1 MSKYMWRGA
10 LIGFLMTL
18 VLGGILFAFG
28 PESANSWAVGK
39 VSIAK
44 AVLIP
49 TFITALIGMVLGLW
63 LVRLWSLGNFS
74 LVRGFL
80 IGSGLFPFFA
90 IATAVTL
97 PFLGTL
103 IISLVHLPGVLFS
116 NIFSY
121 PLIKYLRG
129 PNFLIA
135 ESHEPLIAWT
145 DITVSW
151 LGWGFI
157 GGLIGRLKKR

>member
-1 MSKYMWRGA
+1 MWRGA

-90 IATAVTL
+90 IATSVTL
-97 PFLGTL
+97 PFFCTL
-103 IISLVHLPGVLFS
+103 IISLVHF
-116 NIFSY
+116 
-121 PLIKYLRG
+121 
-129 PNFLIA
+129 
-135 ESHEPLIAWT
+135 
-145 DITVSW
+145 
-151 LGWGFI
+151 
-157 GGLIGRLKKR
+157 